1 MKKILKKGLIFGAIY
16 LVLLMCAFTMS
27 SRIERLDNSN
37 GEGKAALSVFTLEVR
52 SNS

>member
-1 MKKILKKGLIFGAIY
+1 MKKVLKKGLIFGAIY

-27 SRIERLDNSN
+27 DRIERLDNSN
-37 GEGKAALSVFTLEVR
+37 GEGNEALSVFSLEVR